1 MENNSHEVYIS
12 QMDCKKKQKRK
23 ICERCIAKIAGD
35 YIGSFYG
42 LRIGFSIGIGI
53 GSSALPLWI

>member
-1 MENNSHEVYIS
+1 
-12 QMDCKKKQKRK
+12 MDGKKKQKRK